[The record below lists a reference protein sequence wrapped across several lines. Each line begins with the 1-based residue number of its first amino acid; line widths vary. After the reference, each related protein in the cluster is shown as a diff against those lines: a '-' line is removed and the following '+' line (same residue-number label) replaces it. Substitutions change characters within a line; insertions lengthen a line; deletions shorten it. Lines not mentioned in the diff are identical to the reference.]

1 MNREERDKIVEEAI
15 RGSKSRGPS
24 AYKVRSVMNL
34 LFLVCAVIGLVLYFA
49 LPDRHIIG
57 MAVIGAGMFF
67 KIIEFFLRF
76 LF

>member
-15 RGSKSRGPS
+15 RGSKSRVPS
-24 AYKVRSVMNL
+24 VYKVRSVMNL

>member
-1 MNREERDKIVEEAI
+1 MNREERDKIIEEALK
-15 RGSKSRGPS
+15 RRKSRGPS
-24 AYKVRSVMNL
+24 VYKMRSVLNI
-34 LFLVCAVIGLVLYFA
+34 LFLTCAVVGLILYFA

-57 MAVIGAGMFF
+57 MSVIGVGMFF